1 MRTVKI
7 VSDDKAVEVA
17 PDVARHLLSHG
28 KARLA
33 PADPPAA
40 EEQPAAE
47 PVKEEQ
53 PAAEPVKP
61 APKTRKKAEDAGP
74 DPASS

>member
-7 VSDDKAVEVA
+7 VSDGEAVEVA

-47 PVKEEQ
+47 PVK
-53 PAAEPVKP
+53 P

-74 DPASS
+74 DPASA